1 LGKYFYGFIDMK
13 TTFLSFASLFIAFS
27 MAGHNKIND
36 EGWQIIQSYKAAHDI
51 SAQSTSSPIVQDVND
66 TYCVLATLDENTT
79 AADLENKGYHVFKQR
94 GNMVLMDIP
103 TADIEEFA
111 DNDFVEAVS
120 FGIKAVPLNDV
131 ARSYS
136 NVNDVHSGVD
146 LPQAYTGQG
155 VITGIFDVGVDPNH
169 VALYNADGTE
179 NRVKALYQVFS
190 SGSSADKS
198 YLTASDIANFTTDTN
213 SGTHGAHTSAI
224 MAGGYKGSVTYPYYN
239 ASTYKFSILTDAL
252 PYYGVCPESDI
263 VMACGSSDTNSILRS
278 FEYMINYAKNQN
290 KPLVINLSFGINVG
304 PHDGTTAFNQY
315 VSELSKDAIICMA
328 AGNEADSKIAL
339 TKTFTAQDNEL
350 KSFFTAGTSDSPAY
364 YYRYADIWSNKST
377 APKVKLVIY
386 DTEAKS
392 ILWSQDW
399 TSGKMMFIGGSGTNY
414 TQPEVFVNNFSS
426 NSILGVYGR
435 YNTSNSRYEV
445 LVYNS
450 LVNSTSNSGNI
461 VAGFI
466 ISDEAGTRI
475 DGAIGDYDGSGVAF
489 SNYGVEGWDDG
500 GGDGSISDLACGDN
514 IVSVGAYTSRSS
526 WFAFDGYIYSYTQDS
541 GCTTVGDISGYSS
554 YGTRIDGT
562 KLPLICAPGSA
573 IISAFNSYYTDNQA
587 SDKTQSYQA
596 MTTFNNRTYYWATSQ
611 GTSMACPHVAGIIGL
626 WLQANPS
633 LTVAD
638 VRDLLVS
645 TATIDDQVTAAQ
657 SLKASATTG
666 DNQATTAVTPW
677 GASGKVNAY
686 AGLKKILTTTA
697 IGDITNDDQ
706 NRLLISRSAENL
718 NVVVAGEGRL
728 TARLFSASGLQV
740 ASTTVSSNELNLD
753 VSSASP
759 GFYVLDVVG
768 DNAHYVKKIVIRK

>member
-1 LGKYFYGFIDMK
+1 MK
-13 TTFLSFASLFIAFS
+13 TTFLSFVSLFIAFS

-51 SAQSTSSPIVQDVND
+51 SAQSTSSHIVQDVND

-79 AADLENKGYHVFKQR
+79 VADLENKGYHVFKQR

-179 NRVKALYQVFS
+179 NRVKALYKVSS
-190 SGSSADKS
+190 SGSSADIS

-224 MAGGYKGSVTYPYYN
+224 MAGGYKGSVSYPYYN

-278 FEYMINYAKNQN
+278 FEYMINYANNQN
-290 KPLVINLSFGINVG
+290 KPLVINLSFGINMG
-304 PHDGTTAFNQY
+304 PHDGTTTFNRY
-315 VSELSKDAIICMA
+315 VSELSKDAIICIA
-328 AGNEADSKIAL
+328 AGNEAASKIAL

-399 TSGKMMFIGGSGTNY
+399 TSGTMLSIGGSGTNSGIY
-414 TQPEVFVNNFSS
+414 TQPEAFVNNFSS
-426 NSILGVYGR
+426 NSLMVVIGL
-435 YNTSNSRYEV
+435 YNTTNKRYEV
-445 LVYNS
+445 KIYNS
-450 LVNSTSNSGNI
+450 IANSTSNSGNI

-466 ISDEAGTRI
+466 ISDDAGTRI
-475 DGAIGDYDGSGVAF
+475 DSTIYDGDGCGVSF

-526 WFAFDGYIYSYTQDS
+526 WLAFNGYIYSYKQDS